1 MKKIIFFAVLAVW
14 CLTSNALTFEV
25 DGLKYTVNNDGAT
38 VTVSKGSKTTGE
50 LIIPE
55 TVSYGGNT
63 YSVTAIG
70 NSAFSRCSGFT
81 GSLTIPNSVT
91 TIGDFAF
98 DNCRGFTGSL
108 TIPNSI
114 TSIGRSAFE
123 YCVGFTG
130 SLIIPNSVTSI
141 GNTAFHDCSG
151 FTGSLSIGNS
161 VTSIGDL
168 AFYGCSGF
176 TGSLTIPNSVTSIGN
191 GAFHDCNGFTG
202 SLTIGNSVTTIG
214 KNAFYDCSGF
224 TGSLTIGNSVTS
236 IGEKTFYNC
245 SNFTGSLTIPN
256 SVTAIGNAAFE
267 SCCGFT
273 GSLTIGNSVTSISE
287 RTFLNCSG
295 FTGSLTIPNSVTTIG
310 NLAFLGC
317 SGFTGSLTIPNSV
330 TTIGKQAFDG
340 CSGFTGSLTIPN
352 SVTTIG
358 DLAFCGCSGFT
369 GTLTIGNSVTTI
381 GDLAF
386 FVCSGFTGSLT
397 IPNSVTA
404 IGDAAFLDCS
414 GFTSLTIPNSVTS
427 IGQEAFGCSSFADIY
442 TEILNPFEV
451 TLGTSVFSS
460 VNKQTCV
467 LHVPAGTLND
477 YKVADQWRDFIHI
490 QEPFT
495 AITTLEL
502 SPKNAEV
509 LEGGTIAITPVFTP
523 SYATN
528 QTLTWTSSDETIATV
543 DEQGVVTGVKVG
555 NTTIS
560 ATTTD
565 GSDITATCQVTVKP
579 VVATGISVDPIA
591 VTITAGET
599 TQLSVTMTP
608 ANATYKTATWSSSDE
623 AIATVDENGVVTGIA
638 AGQAQVTATTI
649 DGTNLSATSVVTVL
663 PRKATDI
670 TISPDSV
677 VIDISGSVH
686 LTATIAP
693 EDVESNVLLWES
705 SDEDVAIVTSKGMV
719 YGVGA
724 GQALIT
730 ATTTDGSNL
739 SDTCHVTVRVPFEL
753 TAQSLAIPVNAR
765 RNIPIMIDNHVDVKS
780 FAFTVNLPDSI
791 RITGDAFAAPR
802 CGDFNITTSYNAD
815 STVVHIEG
823 VMTST
828 AMGAGTGAFV
838 LLPVKS
844 CSLIDDFYAE
854 LTSISFTST
863 NDGVGTQLLD
873 DVTVSIHVL
882 NLGDANG
889 DKLVNVNDVTT
900 LINYILGIQS
910 DLTNFGVGDINN
922 DGRINVS
929 DVTALI
935 NLILGIDITDTI
947 NP

>member
-1 MKKIIFFAVLAVW
+1 MKKIIFFAVLAVL
-14 CLTSNALTFEV
+14 CLTSNALIFEV
-25 DGLKYTVNNDGAT
+25 DSLKYTVNDDGTT
-38 VTVSKGSKTTGE
+38 VTVSNGSKTTGE

-70 NSAFSRCSGFT
+70 MVAFHNCNGFTGSLTIPNSVTAIGEMAFYNCSGFTGSLIIGNSVTTIDEWAFRGCHGFT

-91 TIGDFAF
+91 TIGKY
-98 DNCRGFTGSL
+98 
-108 TIPNSI
+108 
-114 TSIGRSAFE
+114 AFE
-123 YCVGFTG
+123 
-130 SLIIPNSVTSI
+130 
-141 GNTAFHDCSG
+141 
-151 FTGSLSIGNS
+151 
-161 VTSIGDL
+161 
-168 AFYGCSGF
+168 GCSGF
-176 TGSLTIPNSVTSIGN
+176 TGSLTLPNSVTLIGQF
-191 GAFHDCNGFTG
+191 A
-202 SLTIGNSVTTIG
+202 
-214 KNAFYDCSGF
+214 
-224 TGSLTIGNSVTS
+224 
-236 IGEKTFYNC
+236 
-245 SNFTGSLTIPN
+245 
-256 SVTAIGNAAFE
+256 
-267 SCCGFT
+267 
-273 GSLTIGNSVTSISE
+273 
-287 RTFLNCSG
+287 FLNCSG
-295 FTGSLTIPNSVTTIG
+295 FTGSLTIPNSVITIDQG
-310 NLAFLGC
+310 AFSQC

-330 TTIGKQAFDG
+330 TTIGKYAFSR
-340 CSGFTGSLTIPN
+340 CSGFTDLAIGT
-352 SVTTIG
+352 SVTTIDNG
-358 DLAFCGCSGFT
+358 VFYNCSG
-369 GTLTIGNSVTTI
+369 L
-381 GDLAF
+381 
-386 FVCSGFTGSLT
+386 TGSL
-397 IPNSVTA
+397 V
-404 IGDAAFLDCS
+404 
-414 GFTSLTIPNSVTS
+414 IPNSVTS
-427 IGQEAFGCSSFADIY
+427 IGNQAFNGCNHLMSMSIPNSVTSIGLMAFNCSGLTDIY
-442 TEILNPFEV
+442 TEILKPLTVSLDNY
-451 TLGTSVFSS
+451 VFDT
-460 VNKQTCV
+460 VDKRTCV
-467 LHVPAGTLND
+467 LHVPTGTLND
-477 YKVADQWRDFIHI
+477 YKVAAQWRDFIHI

-495 AITTLEL
+495 AITALEL

-509 LEGGTIAITPVFTP
+509 LEGGTVAISPVFTP

-528 QTLTWTSSDETIATV
+528 QTLTWASSDETIATV
-543 DEQGVVTGVKVG
+543 NEQGVVTGVKVG

-565 GSDITATCQVTVKP
+565 GSDLTATCQVTVKP
-579 VVATGISVDPIA
+579 VVATGISIDPIA
-591 VTITAGET
+591 VTITAGNT
-599 TQLSVTMTP
+599 TQLSATITP
-608 ANATYKTATWSSSDE
+608 TNATYKTATWTSSDE
-623 AIATVDENGVVTGIA
+623 AIATVDENGVVTGIT
-638 AGQAQVTATTI
+638 AGQAQVIATTI

-677 VIDISGSVH
+677 IIDISGSVH

-765 RNIPIMIDNHVDVKS
+765 RNIPLMIDNHVDVKS
-780 FAFTVNLPDSI
+780 FAFTATLPDSI
-791 RITGDAFAAPR
+791 RITGDALAAPR
-802 CGDFNITTSYNAD
+802 CSDFNITTTYNAD
-815 STVVHIEG
+815 STVMRIEG

-844 CSLIDDFYAE
+844 CSLIDDFSAE
-854 LTSISFTST
+854 LTDISFTST

-889 DKLVNVNDVTT
+889 DKLVNVSDVTT

-935 NLILGIDITDTI
+935 NIILGIY
-947 NP
+947 

>member
-1 MKKIIFFAVLAVW
+1 MKKIIFFAVLAIW
-14 CLTSNALTFEV
+14 CLTPNALAFEV
-25 DGLKYTVNNDGAT
+25 DGLEYRVNDDGAT

-55 TVSYGGNT
+55 TVTYNGNT
-63 YSVTAIG
+63 YSVTTIG
-70 NSAFSRCSGFT
+70 NSAFYGCS
-81 GSLTIPNSVT
+81 
-91 TIGDFAF
+91 
-98 DNCRGFTGSL
+98 
-108 TIPNSI
+108 
-114 TSIGRSAFE
+114 
-123 YCVGFTG
+123 GFTG

-141 GNTAFHDCSG
+141 DSYAFR
-151 FTGSLSIGNS
+151 
-161 VTSIGDL
+161 
-168 AFYGCSGF
+168 GCSGF
-176 TGSLTIPNSVTSIGN
+176 TGSLTIPNSVTSIGD
-191 GAFHDCNGFTG
+191 GAFR
-202 SLTIGNSVTTIG
+202 
-214 KNAFYDCSGF
+214 
-224 TGSLTIGNSVTS
+224 
-236 IGEKTFYNC
+236 E
-245 SNFTGSLTIPN
+245 
-256 SVTAIGNAAFE
+256 
-267 SCCGFT
+267 CG
-273 GSLTIGNSVTSISE
+273 
-287 RTFLNCSG
+287 G

-310 NLAFLGC
+310 EASFLNC
-317 SGFTGSLTIPNSV
+317 WGFTGSLTIGNSVTFIGLMAFRNCRGLTGQLTIPNSV
-330 TTIGKQAFDG
+330 TSIGDEAFFNCVGFTGSLAIPNSVTFIGDG
-340 CSGFTGSLTIPN
+340 AFRECSGLTGSLTIPN

-358 DLAFCGCSGFT
+358 DYTFCS
-369 GTLTIGNSVTTI
+369 
-381 GDLAF
+381 
-386 FVCSGFTGSLT
+386 
-397 IPNSVTA
+397 
-404 IGDAAFLDCS
+404 CS

-427 IGQEAFGCSSFADIY
+427 IGSMAFSCSDLEDIY
-442 TEILNPFEV
+442 TEILKPLTV
-451 TLGTSVFSS
+451 PLGTRVFSS
-460 VNKQTCV
+460 VNKRTCV
-467 LHVPAGTLND
+467 LHVPTGTLND
-477 YKVADQWRDFIHI
+477 YKVADQWKDFIHI

-495 AITTLEL
+495 AITALEL
-502 SPKNAEV
+502 SPKNAEM
-509 LEGGTIAITPVFTP
+509 LEGGTVAITPVFTP

-543 DEQGVVTGVKVG
+543 NEQGVVTGVKVG
-555 NTTIS
+555 NATIS

-608 ANATYKTATWSSSDE
+608 SNATYKTATWSSSDE

-677 VIDISGSVH
+677 IIDISGSVH
-686 LTATIAP
+686 LTATITP

-780 FAFTVNLPDSI
+780 FAFTVNIPDSI
-791 RITGDAFAAPR
+791 RITGDALAAPR

-889 DKLVNVNDVTT
+889 DKLVNVSDVTT
-900 LINYILGIQS
+900 LINYILGMQS

-922 DGRINVS
+922 DGCINVS